1 MSIKLFFKKI
11 DCTGAKK
18 ALYPRKTL
26 LILECACNSPGDL
39 LRCKFGCVG
48 PGWSGRL
55 GISAKL
61 PVPHLEEQGLDVVWQ
76 LADLGSLSS
85 ICVTAELLT
94 SGEVNSGWGL
104 ASPQVWEQLY
114 ITMTSVDQEFA
125 PGITRIT
132 RSRESIPG
140 RKACVLQSDLTV
152 SRVPGSDGG
161 ATLKRNPGKW

>member
-61 PVPHLEEQGLDVVWQ
+61 PVPHLEEQGLDVV
-76 LADLGSLSS
+76 
-85 ICVTAELLT
+85 
-94 SGEVNSGWGL
+94 
-104 ASPQVWEQLY
+104 
-114 ITMTSVDQEFA
+114 
-125 PGITRIT
+125 
-132 RSRESIPG
+132 
-140 RKACVLQSDLTV
+140 
-152 SRVPGSDGG
+152 
-161 ATLKRNPGKW
+161 